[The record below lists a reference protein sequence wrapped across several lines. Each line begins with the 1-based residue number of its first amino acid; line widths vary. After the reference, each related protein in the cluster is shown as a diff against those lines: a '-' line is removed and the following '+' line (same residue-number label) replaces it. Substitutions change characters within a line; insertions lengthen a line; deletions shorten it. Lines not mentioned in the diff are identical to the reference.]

1 MRKRKWWGLLAAL
14 LLGFG
19 TSYASSTPQI
29 FLMAV
34 NDSVVDIM
42 KMTGGSIP
50 MVVDSVLYVPYT
62 MLSSAVTGVDLG
74 VNAKYS
80 ASQRTV
86 MVTGGQLGIYFD
98 PTTNTAYDING
109 DLLDIRA
116 IVRNSV
122 VYLPIDWICNYFTT
136 ITYSVIR
143 TEYGTLVRVRNN
155 AAWLSDASFVDAAE
169 GLLKNN
175 ARRYLEYINPQ
186 TNPTQAATPR
196 PTRTPAPETSEP
208 TPSVVPTD
216 PPGTGATL
224 SLAFRMGPLAD
235 RIAGILEDMKQRALF
250 LFTPQELSQ
259 NDALVRRLAATGHW
273 FGLVLEGETAEA
285 CLDQAEEGRQ
295 ILAAAAKCTVLTVT
309 TDHLTPEKKTAL
321 EEAGYVLW
329 TPDLTSAGFQSTVS
343 LVRELQEDVVNRVEI
358 ACDANGLTLMLS
370 AQSVL
375 DANRNELVS
384 ATAAR
389 LAELPPVVEE
399 PAPEPEPLS
408 SNAPETV
415 G

>member
-1 MRKRKWWGLLAAL
+1 MICAVLLLAAL
-14 LLGFG
+14 LLGLG
-19 TSYASSTPQI
+19 TSYASSTPPI

-34 NDSVVDIM
+34 NDRVVDIM
-42 KMTGGSIP
+42 RMTGGNIP

-62 MLSSAVTGVDLG
+62 MLSSDATGVNLG
-74 VNAKYS
+74 VNARYNPF
-80 ASQRTV
+80 QRAVT
-86 MVTGGQLGIYFD
+86 VTGGQLGVYFD

-122 VYLPIDWICNYFTT
+122 VYLPIDWICNYFAI

-143 TEYGTLVRVRNN
+143 TEYGTLVRVKNN
-155 AAWLSDASFVDAAE
+155 AAWLTDAGFIDAA
-169 GLLKNN
+169 GSLLESN
-175 ARRYLEYINPQ
+175 ARRYLEYINPKPS
-186 TNPTQAATPR
+186 PTQVATPQ
-196 PTRTPAPETSEP
+196 PTRTPAPETAEP

-216 PPGTGATL
+216 PPGTGASL

-250 LFTPQELSQ
+250 LFTPEELSE
-259 NDALVRRLAATGHW
+259 NDDLVRRLAATGHW
-273 FGLVLEGETAEA
+273 FGLVLEGETAEE
-285 CLDQAEEGRQ
+285 CLSQAEAGRQ
-295 ILAAAAKCTVLTVT
+295 VLAAAAKCTVLTVT
-309 TDHLTPEKKTAL
+309 TDHLTPETKTAL

-375 DANRNELVS
+375 DANRNELVP

-389 LAELPPVVEE
+389 LEEMPPVMEE
-399 PAPEPEPLS
+399 PAPEPLTT
-408 SNAPETV
+408 NAPEAV